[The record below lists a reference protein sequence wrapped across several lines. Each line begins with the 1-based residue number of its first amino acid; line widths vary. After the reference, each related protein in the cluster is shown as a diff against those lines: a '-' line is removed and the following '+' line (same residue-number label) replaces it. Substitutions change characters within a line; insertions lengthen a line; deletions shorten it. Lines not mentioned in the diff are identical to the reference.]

1 MSGTPVDPPPEYIK
15 ELIDISHEMSNWRL
29 RKDREGLYILDEIG
43 NFARELPKAHVF
55 LRFESSSTSSKLD
68 VYCHTTN
75 FDLRTA
81 GIILIALIGIS
92 LGILWLLTGEAMA
105 IAIIGFFLFLVIQY
119 LRMTGQS
126 KKNIDTIIKRISVY
140 PGLVFHENESY
151 ERVFGLGQNKGQRKQ
166 SFSAKPSITNLESP
180 NMCTNCGASILS
192 STQMF
197 CDTCGILLK

>member
-1 MSGTPVDPPPEYIK
+1 MSGTPVDPPSEYLK

-29 RKDREGLYILDEIG
+29 RKDREGLYILDDIG
-43 NFARELPKAHVF
+43 NFIQEIPRAHVF

-81 GIILIALIGIS
+81 GIILIALIGIP
-92 LGILWLLTGEAMA
+92 LGILWLLTGEAMG
-105 IAIIGFFLFLVIQY
+105 IAIIGIFLFLVIQD
-119 LRMTGQS
+119 LKMRGKS
-126 KKNIDTIIKRISVY
+126 KKNIDEIIKRISVY
-140 PGLVFHENESY
+140 PGLVFHENVSY
-151 ERVFGLGQNKGQRKQ
+151 ERVFGLRQYKAHQKQ